1 MKIRYGEKRN
11 EQLLPIGNLKGGY
24 EIVSSNFD
32 GNDLVINI
40 VSTRDEKDEVTFA
53 FPDVLAYR
61 NTLECY
67 RLSDVDV
74 NVSKGEIISA
84 LYEVKNSNYL
94 DWIANA
100 GYRLIYGEPTD
111 LRHLLIYLD
120 DYVWDVIIHSN
131 NGEVYYIRDGVKTTL

>member
-1 MKIRYGEKRN
+1 MEKKRN

-84 LYEVKNSNYL
+84 LYEVKITL
-94 DWIANA
+94 AVRHRLTLTFVTL
-100 GYRLIYGEPTD
+100 GYA
-111 LRHLLIYLD
+111 
-120 DYVWDVIIHSN
+120 VWLVQ
-131 NGEVYYIRDGVKTTL
+131 EYACMIR

>member
-1 MKIRYGEKRN
+1 M
-11 EQLLPIGNLKGGY
+11 
-24 EIVSSNFD
+24 
-32 GNDLVINI
+32 VINI
-40 VSTRDEKDEVTFA
+40 VSTRNEKDEVTFA

-74 NVSKGEIISA
+74 NVSKGETISA

>member
-1 MKIRYGEKRN
+1 MEKIGN

-32 GNDLVINI
+32 GNDLVINV
-40 VSTRDEKDEVTFA
+40 VSTRDENDEVTFV

-67 RLSDVDV
+67 RLSDVNV
-74 NVSKGEIISA
+74 NVSKDGILSVVYEI
-84 LYEVKNSNYL
+84 KNSKYL
-94 DWIANA
+94 EWIANA
-100 GYRLIYGEPTD
+100 GYRMLYGEPTD

-120 DYVWDVIIHSN
+120 DCVLDVIIHSKN
-131 NGEVYYIRDGVKTTL
+131 DGAYYSRNGIKTTL

>member
-1 MKIRYGEKRN
+1 MEKKGN

-24 EIVSSNFD
+24 EIVSSNFN
-32 GNDLVINI
+32 GNDLVIKV
-40 VSTRDEKDEVTFA
+40 VSTRDKTDEVSFV

-74 NVSKGEIISA
+74 NVSSDGIFSVVYEI
-84 LYEVKNSNYL
+84 KNSDYL
-94 DWIANA
+94 EWIADA
-100 GYRLIYGEPTD
+100 GYRLLYGEPTD

-120 DYVWDVIIHSN
+120 DCVWDVIIHSKN
-131 NGEVYYIRDGVKTTL
+131 AGAYYSRNSIKTTL

>member
-1 MKIRYGEKRN
+1 MNNCCQLGISKAVMKSFLRILMVTIWY
-11 EQLLPIGNLKGGY
+11 
-24 EIVSSNFD
+24 
-32 GNDLVINI
+32 

-100 GYRLIYGEPTD
+100 GYRQIYGEPTD
-111 LRHLLIYLD
+111 LRHMLIYLD